1 MKFQILVIVAF
12 FLMLSSC
19 KEFKEIQV
27 TNIEGFNLTT
37 MNLENL
43 EAQVQVKIKNP
54 NSKSFNIYPSQFDVV
69 FGGMSLGTAKL
80 NRKVRIHANSEE
92 VYSFKLNSK
101 LSEINPMDALNL
113 LNMGSQANIVVK
125 GDLKVGKIYFRK
137 KLPVN
142 YTDKVKFMK

>member
-1 MKFQILVIVAF
+1 MKFKILAIVASLF
-12 FLMLSSC
+12 FISC

-27 TNIEGFNLTT
+27 TNVEGFNLTK
-37 MNLENL
+37 MSLENL

-54 NSKSFNIYPSQFDVV
+54 NGKSFNIYPSEFDVV
-69 FGGMSLGTAKL
+69 FGGMRLGKAKL
-80 NRKVRIHANSEE
+80 NKKVRIHANSEE

-101 LSEINPMDALNL
+101 LSEINPLDALNL
-113 LNMGSQANIVVK
+113 LNMGGQANIVVK
-125 GDLKVGKIYFRK
+125 GDLKVGKLYFKK